1 MERQRRRSWKWWLA
15 NAMIIAGVL
24 VLAYPFGTWAY
35 TWFVQRGLRADLE
48 QADPHFAQVS
58 GLLDAGGLTLVTIPS
73 TTSTAP
79 AGPVVTLPQVT
90 SESVWLSQ
98 LRALETAAAA
108 FAASVRGKPGTAI
121 GRIVLPAIGLD
132 VVMVEGVEGRDL
144 REGPGHWP
152 ETPFPGQGG
161 HFVVSGHR
169 TTYGAPFLK
178 LNKVVVGDEL
188 YLVLPYAVLKYRV
201 TRVIVVSP
209 RDMKDVAS
217 FGKEM
222 VSLAACHPLYSAR
235 QRIVVQGE
243 MTGFALAAG
252 VLPYRR

>member
-1 MERQRRRSWKWWLA
+1 
-15 NAMIIAGVL
+15 MIIAGVL

-35 TWFVQRGLRADLE
+35 TWLVQRGLRAELE
-48 QADPHFAQVS
+48 QTDPRFMETS
-58 GLLDAGGLTLVTIPS
+58 RLLDAGDLTLVEV
-73 TTSTAP
+73 P
-79 AGPVVTLPQVT
+79 AGADSSPSQPSVSPQHD
-90 SESVWLSQ
+90 SDPAWLVE
-98 LRALETAAAA
+98 LRALGAAATA
-108 FAASVRGKPGTAI
+108 FADSVRGRPGTPI

-178 LNKVVVGDEL
+178 LNKVVVGDDI
-188 YLVLPYAVLKYRV
+188 YLLLPYAVVKYKV
-201 TRVIVVSP
+201 TKVIVVDP
-209 RDMKDVAS
+209 RDMKDVAAS
-217 FGKEM
+217 GKEM

-243 MTGFALAAG
+243 MTGFALAADA
-252 VLPYRR
+252 LPQ